1 MSVQS
6 SSRPVIKVAL
16 LVTLLSVL
24 ITAATFVPYLMWM
37 VICSVLLA
45 FILKPIVKYLEFRVG
60 LQRVP
65 AVVGTFLVL
74 GGIFVL
80 TFRPFVDWITAQATF
95 LFGRFQ
101 TFPIEQELHKA
112 TALLA
117 PYLPFVSAEQ
127 LTRELLALI
136 DSTLHSSRMI
146 VEYLPTAFIVLLPIP
161 FLTYGLLVGGD
172 IVLKKLIEHVPNKYF
187 EMTLN
192 VLYKI
197 ERELVGYLR
206 GWILDSVIVGLL
218 SIIGYIII
226 GADYPILLGTIAG
239 LANLVPYVGPVAG
252 AIPALA
258 ISLTQ
263 FGDFRLLIPI
273 TVMTTIIQILD
284 NFLIQPLSFAHT
296 VDMHPLTVAG
306 LLLVGNALMGVG
318 GMLLAIPVA
327 TILKVSARETYWGL
341 KNYRITA

>member
-1 MSVQS
+1 MHAQPT
-6 SSRPVIKVAL
+6 SRPLFKVSL
-16 LVTLLSVL
+16 LVTLLAVL
-24 ITAATFVPYLMWM
+24 ITAATFVPYVMWM

-45 FILKPIVKYLEFRVG
+45 FVLKPVVKYLEFRVG

-65 AVVGTFLVL
+65 AVVGTFLFL
-74 GGIFVL
+74 GGMSVL
-80 TFRPFVDWITAQATF
+80 TFNPFVTWLTAQASF

-101 TFPIEQELHKA
+101 SFPIEQELHKA
-112 TALLA
+112 AELLA
-117 PYLPFVSAEQ
+117 PYLPFISADE
-127 LTRELLALI
+127 LARELYGLI
-136 DSTLHSSRMI
+136 DVMLSSTHLL
-146 VEYLPTAFIVLLPIP
+146 VEYLPTAFVVLLPIP
-161 FLTYGLLVGGD
+161 FLTYFLLAGGD
-172 IVLKKLIEHVPNKYF
+172 IVLKKIIEYVPNKYF

-218 SIIGYIII
+218 SVIGYIII

-239 LANLVPYVGPVAG
+239 LANLIPYVGPVAG

-263 FGDFRLLIPI
+263 FGDFRLLVPI
-273 TVMTTIIQILD
+273 TIMTVIIQILD
-284 NFLIQPLSFAHT
+284 NLIIQPLSFAHT
-296 VDMHPLTVAG
+296 VDMHPLTVVV
-306 LLLVGNALMGVG
+306 LLLIGNQLMGVG

-327 TILKVSARETYWGL
+327 TVLKVSARETYWGL

>member
-1 MSVQS
+1 MHAQP
-6 SSRPVIKVAL
+6 SSRPIFKVSL
-16 LVTLLSVL
+16 LVTLLAVL
-24 ITAATFVPYLMWM
+24 ITAATFVPYIMWM

-45 FILKPIVKYLEFRVG
+45 FMLKPVVKHLEFRVG

-65 AVVGTFLVL
+65 AVVATFLVL
-74 GGIFVL
+74 GGGIMLAFNPLV
-80 TFRPFVDWITAQATF
+80 TWMTSQAKF

-101 TFPIEQELHKA
+101 AFPIEQELRKA
-112 TALLA
+112 TELLA
-117 PYLPFVSAEQ
+117 PFLPFITADE
-127 LTRELLALI
+127 LTREILRIIDATLRSTRLI
-136 DSTLHSSRMI
+136 VD
-146 VEYLPTAFIVLLPIP
+146 YLPTAFIILLPIP
-161 FLTYGLLVGGD
+161 FLTYFLLVGGD
-172 IVLKKLIEHVPNKYF
+172 IVLKKAIEYVPNKYF

-192 VLYKI
+192 VLNKI
-197 ERELVGYLR
+197 ERDLVGYLR

-226 GADYPILLGTIAG
+226 GTDYPILLGSIAG
-239 LANLVPYVGPVAG
+239 LANLIPYVGPVAG

-263 FGDFRLLIPI
+263 FGDFRLLVPI
-273 TVMTTIIQILD
+273 TIMTIIIQVLD
-284 NFLIQPLSFAHT
+284 NFIIQPLSFAQT
-296 VDMHPLTVAG
+296 VDMHPLTVAA
-306 LLLVGNALMGVG
+306 LLLVGNQLMGVG